1 MKTKNKMKRDGES
14 SAKLMELLRAEII
27 SGIIAPGKS
36 LRQEELAQRFSTSR
50 MPVREC
56 LKNLEREG
64 LVEFIVNRGAQV
76 THLDPDSFQE
86 ICEMRV
92 VSESLALKHSIPEL
106 TNRQIE
112 AAEAIQGEAEKSGEK
127 SFCELNKSFHM
138 TLIAPCGRQRLL
150 SHIVSLNGLS
160 ERYLRFAIVELDYTE
175 HSHVEHRA
183 LLDACKA
190 RDTQTACKLLEKH
203 IFEAGDK
210 LLTKL
215 RGLS

>member
-1 MKTKNKMKRDGES
+1 MKTKNKIKRNGES
-14 SAKLMELLRAEII
+14 SAKILELLRAEII

-36 LRQEELAQRFSTSR
+36 LRQEELALRFSTSR

-56 LKNLEREG
+56 LKSLEREG
-64 LVEFIVNRGAQV
+64 LVEFIENRGAQV

-92 VSESLALKHSIPEL
+92 VLESLALKHSIPEL

-112 AAEAIQGEAEKSGEK
+112 KAESIQDKAERSGEK
-127 SFCELNKSFHM
+127 NFGELNKLFHT

-150 SHIVSLNGLS
+150 AHIASLNDLS
-160 ERYLRFAIVELDYTE
+160 ERYLRFAIVELDYAE
-175 HSHVEHRA
+175 HSHMEHRA

-190 RDTQTACKLLEKH
+190 RDTHNACKLVKKH
-203 IFEAGDK
+203 ISKAGEK
-210 LLTKL
+210 LLAKL
-215 RGLS
+215 RGFS